1 MKCPLC
7 SRKMEEEDSQEQ
19 GRFDATYICRNS
31 DCKMGYMAI
40 IYEPGGTLESL
51 NKNCK
56 WKSD

>member
-40 IYEPGGTLESL
+40 IYEPGGTWKVL
-51 NKNCK
+51 NKNV
-56 WKSD
+56 